1 MNKQKV
7 ITAIYNL
14 QKFLESLDGSLYAIK
29 YKDPKHNG
37 YLTNAKHQSSNIG
50 LTIKSELSELR
61 DELEREIYDE
71 LSASS
76 AEKFLKINNPA
87 EESKQ
92 NMKKILNLKQG
103 MVSNAYKAKKAA
115 DDAKKHPTKEP

>member
-7 ITAIYNL
+7 VTAIYNL
-14 QKFLESLDGSLYAIK
+14 QKFLESLEASLYAIK
-29 YKDPKHNG
+29 SKEQKHNVH
-37 YLTNAKHQSSNIG
+37 LANAKHQSSNIG

-61 DELEREIYDE
+61 DELEREVYDE

-115 DDAKKHPTKEP
+115 DATKKHPTKES

>member
-14 QKFLESLDGSLYAIK
+14 QKFLESLEASLYAIK
-29 YKDPKHNG
+29 SKEQKHDG
-37 YLTNAKHQSSNIG
+37 HLANAKHQSSNIG
-50 LTIKSELSELR
+50 LTLKSELSELK

-76 AEKFLKINNPA
+76 TEKFLKINNPA

-115 DDAKKHPTKEP
+115 DASKKHPTKEP